1 MNNAILIVEDTDDDL
16 FFLKRALTESDLHH
30 PLRVAVD
37 GRQAIDYLQGNGV
50 YANREEYPVPF
61 LVLLDLKL
69 PYIMGLEVLK
79 WMRQQ
84 PQYKETLVVVLTSS
98 PADSDRAETF
108 RLGGNDYIVKP
119 PTRVKLR
126 EMVERLRHKWIE
138 P

>member
-16 FFLKRALTESDLHH
+16 FFLKRALSESDIHH
-30 PLRVAVD
+30 PISVATD
-37 GRQAIDYLQGNGV
+37 GRQAIDYLRGEGV
-50 YANREEYPVPF
+50 YADRKMYPVPF

-69 PYIMGLEVLK
+69 PYIMGLDVLK

-84 PQYKETLVVVLTSS
+84 PEYAATLVVVLTSS
-98 PADSDRAETF
+98 PAERDREETF

-119 PTRVKLR
+119 PNRAKLR
-126 EMVERLRHKWIE
+126 EMVERLRERWIE